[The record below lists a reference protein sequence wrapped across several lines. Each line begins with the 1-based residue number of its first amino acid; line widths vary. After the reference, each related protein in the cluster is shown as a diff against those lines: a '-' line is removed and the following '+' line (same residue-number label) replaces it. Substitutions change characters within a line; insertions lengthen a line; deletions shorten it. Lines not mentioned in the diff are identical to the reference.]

1 MLLYIII
8 VIIIIISCFS
18 SSISISGLYIIHS
31 EEKEE
36 EEEEENLGCNKQYNH
51 NCITKEEY
59 ILNNL
64 LNLLFNLNDTDN
76 TINIFDNKFL
86 STFKSVIFQEEWVES
101 EEEAR
106 HNLNILLIEFS
117 RDIATVENI
126 LDLENSDGIFT
137 KASLSLLILKS
148 IHFLLMINRP
158 EMTTKV
164 SELSSQIGISP
175 PRGELAH
182 LLDASENAPFY
193 IMTNMDYNRSVD
205 YDYFKQFLIDK
216 MNSESEST
224 TYECTNINGPY
235 NSCLSEEEYILNN
248 LIKLL
253 VSFFDVN
260 NTGIIN
266 ITTNEKIDL
275 IMRKSSEIW
284 ELRTGRHI
292 ENLEDDIELYK
303 SFAISLI
310 NILENLIGM
319 TQSYGILTKNKI
331 SKLIIKSFYNYSL
344 LPGSRAR
351 EWDLHVGTEFNI
363 NQNQINTYEKFLNTI
378 IDLIDN

>member
-86 STFKSVIFQEEWVES
+86 SEYFSS
-101 EEEAR
+101 YGDR
-106 HNLNILLIEFS
+106 HGLNIVVLIS
-117 RDIATVENI
+117 MHLSYLENI

-175 PRGELAH
+175 PRGELAD
-182 LLDASENAPFY
+182 LLNASENAPFY

-235 NSCLSEEEYILNN
+235 NRCLSEEEYILNN

-275 IMRKSSEIW
+275 IMRKSAELW

-292 ENLEDDIELYK
+292 ENLEDDITSLK

-331 SKLIIKSFYNYSL
+331 SKLIIKSYYEKVIVPLIES
-344 LPGSRAR
+344 GAGASSVSAR
-351 EWDLHVGTEFNI
+351 LMSDINI
-363 NQNQINTYEKFLNTI
+363 NHNQINTYEKFLNTI

>member
-1 MLLYIII
+1 M
-8 VIIIIISCFS
+8 
-18 SSISISGLYIIHS
+18 H
-31 EEKEE
+31 
-36 EEEEENLGCNKQYNH
+36 
-51 NCITKEEY
+51 
-59 ILNNL
+59 
-64 LNLLFNLNDTDN
+64 
-76 TINIFDNKFL
+76 L
-86 STFKSVIFQEEWVES
+86 SY
-101 EEEAR
+101 
-106 HNLNILLIEFS
+106 L
-117 RDIATVENI
+117 ENI

-175 PRGELAH
+175 PRGELAD
-182 LLDASENAPFY
+182 LLNASENAPFY

-235 NSCLSEEEYILNN
+235 NRCLSEEEYILNN

-275 IMRKSSEIW
+275 IMRKSAELW

-292 ENLEDDIELYK
+292 ENLEDDITSLK

-331 SKLIIKSFYNYSL
+331 SKLIIKSYYEKVIVPLIES
-344 LPGSRAR
+344 GAGASSVSAR
-351 EWDLHVGTEFNI
+351 LMSDINI
-363 NQNQINTYEKFLNTI
+363 NHNQINTYEKFLNTI

>member
-86 STFKSVIFQEEWVES
+86 SEYFSS
-101 EEEAR
+101 YGDR
-106 HNLNILLIEFS
+106 HGLNIVVLIS
-117 RDIATVENI
+117 MHLSYLENI

-175 PRGELAH
+175 PRGELAD
-182 LLDASENAPFY
+182 LLNASENAPFY

-235 NSCLSEEEYILNN
+235 NRCLSEEEYILNN

-260 NTGIIN
+260 KTGIIN

-275 IMRKSSEIW
+275 IMRKSAELW

-292 ENLEDDIELYK
+292 ENLEDDITSLK

-331 SKLIIKSFYNYSL
+331 SKLIIKSYYEKVIVPLIES
-344 LPGSRAR
+344 GAGASSVSAR
-351 EWDLHVGTEFNI
+351 LMSDINI
-363 NQNQINTYEKFLNTI
+363 NHNQINTYEKFLNTI

>member
-86 STFKSVIFQEEWVES
+86 SEYFSS
-101 EEEAR
+101 YGDR
-106 HNLNILLIEFS
+106 HGLNIVVLIS
-117 RDIATVENI
+117 MHLSYLENI

-175 PRGELAH
+175 PRGELAD
-182 LLDASENAPFY
+182 LLNASENAPFY

-235 NSCLSEEEYILNN
+235 NRCLSEEEYILNN

-275 IMRKSSEIW
+275 IMRKSAELW

-292 ENLEDDIELYK
+292 ENLEDDITSLK

-331 SKLIIKSFYNYSL
+331 SKLIIKSYYEKVIVPLIESGAGASSVSASL
-344 LPGSRAR
+344 MS
-351 EWDLHVGTEFNI
+351 DINI
-363 NQNQINTYEKFLNTI
+363 NHNQINTYEKFLNTI

>member
-31 EEKEE
+31 EEK

-86 STFKSVIFQEEWVES
+86 SSYGD
-101 EEEAR
+101 R
-106 HNLNILLIEFS
+106 HGLNIVVLIS
-117 RDIATVENI
+117 MHLSYLENI

-175 PRGELAH
+175 PRGELAD
-182 LLDASENAPFY
+182 LLNASENAPFY

-235 NSCLSEEEYILNN
+235 NRCLSEEEYILNN

-275 IMRKSSEIW
+275 IMRKSAELW

-292 ENLEDDIELYK
+292 ENLEDDITSLK

-310 NILENLIGM
+310 NRTENYIGM
-319 TQSYGILTKNKI
+319 TQSNGILTKNKI
-331 SKLIIKSFYNYSL
+331 SKLIIKSFYEMIIVSL
-344 LPGSRAR
+344 IAAQSRPIAMM
-351 EWDLHVGTEFNI
+351 ETQFNI